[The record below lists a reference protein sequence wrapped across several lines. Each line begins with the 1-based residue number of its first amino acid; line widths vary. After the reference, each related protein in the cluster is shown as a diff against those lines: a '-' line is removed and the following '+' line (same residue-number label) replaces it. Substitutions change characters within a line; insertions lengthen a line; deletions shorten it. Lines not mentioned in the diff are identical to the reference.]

1 MLPKVEAL
9 SRKNVPGKGDEFGA
23 AAGAVLGLALPAI
36 AQLLL
41 QSLMFLAD
49 RVMLGHYATDALASM
64 RIASPLHWC
73 IYSTISAFSVG
84 TVALVGRA
92 MGAGN
97 PQLAAAAARGSL
109 GLALVLGAVIS
120 GFLQWQLAPLLSL
133 FSFSSGAVVTAG
145 GAYLAIIFS
154 ALPLQLLGIV
164 SGAILQV
171 SGDTK
176 TPFVVAIVANSVNI
190 FLNYCLIFGHFGAP
204 ALGVRGAAIGSAGAI
219 AIDAIILF
227 LILWRGTPVLSLR
240 GWGSELPAL
249 GRILRIATPTFSE
262 RLFRSLGYLIFTGI
276 IASLG
281 NVAMAS
287 YEVTLG
293 IEGICYEIAEGFGI
307 ATAAIV
313 SRHLGAK
320 NPATAAKSASIAVG
334 LAVAALGIGSLI
346 FFLFPEFILSL
357 FSADKNIIAAA
368 VPCLYIAAIAQ
379 PFMAASIVLEQAL
392 RGAGDTRTAFYISLT
407 GWFIVRIVAT
417 YLFAIVWDLDLVGVW
432 LGSTCDWIFRATI
445 LLLVFWRGK
454 WQQVSI

>member
-9 SRKNVPGKGDEFGA
+9 FGKNVPGKGGEFGA
-23 AAGAVLGLALPAI
+23 AASAVLGLALPAI
-36 AQLLL
+36 AQLIL
-41 QSLMFLAD
+41 QSLVFLAD

-73 IYSTISAFSVG
+73 IYSTIGAFSVG

-92 MGAGN
+92 TGAEN

-120 GFLQWQLAPLLSL
+120 GFLQWQLTPLLSL
-133 FSFSSGAVVTAG
+133 FPFGSGEVVTAAG
-145 GAYLAIIFS
+145 EYLAIIFW
-154 ALPLQLLGIV
+154 ALPLQLLAIV
-164 SGAILQV
+164 SGAILQA

-176 TPFVVAIVANSVNI
+176 TPFVVALVANSVNI
-190 FLNYCLIFGHFGAP
+190 LLNYCLIFGHFGAP
-204 ALGVRGAAIGSAGAI
+204 ELGVQGAAIGSVGAI

-227 LILWRGTPVLSLR
+227 IILWRGTPILSLR
-240 GWGSELPAL
+240 GWGGELPAL
-249 GRILRIATPTFSE
+249 SRIFRVAAPTFSE
-262 RLFRSLGYLIFTGI
+262 RLFRSFGYLSFTGI

-307 ATAAIV
+307 ATAALV

-320 NPATAAKSASIAVG
+320 HPDIATKSASIAVG

-346 FFLFPEFILSL
+346 FFLFPKFLLSI
-357 FSADKNIIAAA
+357 FSSDQNIINAAI
-368 VPCLYIAAIAQ
+368 PCLYIAAIAQ

-392 RGAGDTRTAFYISLT
+392 RGAGDTRTAFYISLI
-407 GWFIVRIVAT
+407 GWFIVRISAT
-417 YLFAIVWDLDLVGVW
+417 YLFAIVWDLGLIGVW
-432 LGSTCDWIFRATI
+432 LGSTCDWIFRTTI

-454 WQQVSI
+454 WQQVLL

>member
-1 MLPKVEAL
+1 MLPKVEAV
-9 SRKNVPGKGDEFGA
+9 SSKNVPSKGGEFGA
-23 AAGAVLGLALPAI
+23 VGGEVLGLALPAI

-73 IYSTISAFSVG
+73 IYTTISAFSVG

-97 PQLAAAAARGSL
+97 PQLTAAAARGSL
-109 GLALVLGAVIS
+109 GLALVVGGIVS
-120 GFLQWQLAPLLSL
+120 WFLHWQLIPLLSL
-133 FSFSSGAVVTAG
+133 SSFGSGEVVAAA

-164 SGAILQV
+164 SGAILQA

-204 ALGVRGAAIGSAGAI
+204 ELGVRGAAIGSVGAI
-219 AIDAIILF
+219 AIDAIILL
-227 LILWRGTPVLSLR
+227 LILWRGTPLLSLR
-240 GWGSELPAL
+240 GWGGELPAL
-249 GRILRIATPTFSE
+249 ARILRIATPTFSE
-262 RLFRSLGYLIFTGI
+262 RLFRSVGYLSFTGI
-276 IASLG
+276 IATLG

-320 NPATAAKSASIAVG
+320 HPTTAAKSVTIAVA
-334 LAVAALGIGSLI
+334 LAVATLGIGSLI
-346 FFLFPEFILSL
+346 FFLLPEFLLSI
-357 FSADKNIIAAA
+357 FSADKKIIAAA

-392 RGAGDTRTAFYISLT
+392 RGAGDTRTAFYISLA
-407 GWFIVRIVAT
+407 GWFIVRIIAT
-417 YLFAIVWDLDLVGVW
+417 YVLAIVWDLGLIGVW

-445 LLLVFWRGK
+445 LLFVFWRGQ
-454 WQQVSI
+454 WQNVSI